1 MEFSTCA
8 YIYHPFTPKRE
19 FWVGWSS
26 LPLFIVQAS
35 FQMINL
41 PLHVSG
47 VLLLRNMAFT
57 TSLAS
62 TSMGSTYNS
71 LLVPLPFKITEVILT
86 LRPHRFCL
94 MWTWTYHLWK
104 LKSLKHQFPT
114 NNAKMWMD
122 LGPKSPDNEFLD
134 SVLENWVLGNQTNL
148 RMEFNVE
155 RMKKKRVCVGINSPR
170 QYLKRSVLI
179 YCF

>member
-1 MEFSTCA
+1 
-8 YIYHPFTPKRE
+8 
-19 FWVGWSS
+19 
-26 LPLFIVQAS
+26 
-35 FQMINL
+35 MINL
-41 PLHVSG
+41 PLHVSSI
-47 VLLLRNMAFT
+47 LLLRNMAFT

-62 TSMGSTYNS
+62 TSMCSTYIS
-71 LLVPLPFKITEVILT
+71 LSVPLPFKITEVILT

-114 NNAKMWMD
+114 NDAKMWMD
-122 LGPKSPDNEFLD
+122 LGLKSPNNEFLD
-134 SVLENWVLGNQTNL
+134 SVLENLVLGNQTNL